1 MAPEK
6 QKPPF
11 TPAEIRQRIA
21 RFPRVRLASLPTP
34 LQECP
39 NLTKALRQTLG
50 RPESVPRLFIKRDD
64 LTGLAFGGNKTR
76 NLEFRMAEAQSLGAD
91 VMVAGLEAQSNS
103 ARQTTA
109 AANMLGMKT
118 ILLLIPAPGARS
130 WQGNVL
136 VDRLLGA
143 EVRWLKKG
151 ENMDQALR
159 AIAEEQRQAGHTPY
173 VMNHASFF
181 AVASCLAYVLSTL
194 EIHEQLAAYGA
205 QADAIYLSSASKG
218 QAGVVLGAL
227 SLGGRSRVVG
237 ISARP
242 GGDRHG
248 ATARIVNETAGLLDW
263 DVTVTPADI
272 INEDQYAGPGYGVPT
287 EAAREAIMQ
296 LARTDGVLTDPVYTG
311 KALVGLLDHVRQGR
325 YTQDQSVVFIHTGG
339 LPALFAYA
347 DDLMAD
353 AREVDGKR

>member
-11 TPAEIRQRIA
+11 TPEQIRQCVA

-34 LQECP
+34 LQGCP
-39 NLTKALRQTLG
+39 NLTKALRQSLG
-50 RPESVPRLFIKRDD
+50 RADIVPRLFIKRDD

-76 NLEFRMAEAQSLGAD
+76 NLEFRMAEALNLGAD

-118 ILLLIPAPGARS
+118 ILLLIPAPGMRS

-136 VDRLLGA
+136 VNRLLGA
-143 EVRWLKKG
+143 EVRWLKEG

-159 AIAEEQRQAGHTPY
+159 AIAAEQREAGHTPY

-194 EIHEQLAAYGA
+194 EIHEQLEAHGA

-227 SLGGRSRVVG
+227 ALGGRSRVVG

-248 ATARIVNETAGLLDW
+248 ATARIVNETAGLLGW
-263 DVTVTPADI
+263 DVSVTPADI
-272 INEDQYAGPGYGVPT
+272 INEDRYTGPGYGVPT
-287 EAAREAIMQ
+287 ESAREAIML
-296 LARTDGVLTDPVYTG
+296 LARTDSVLTDPVYTG
-311 KALVGLLDHVRQGR
+311 KALAGLLDHIRQGR

-347 DDLMAD
+347 DDLMSGTS
-353 AREVDGKR
+353 EVGGKG